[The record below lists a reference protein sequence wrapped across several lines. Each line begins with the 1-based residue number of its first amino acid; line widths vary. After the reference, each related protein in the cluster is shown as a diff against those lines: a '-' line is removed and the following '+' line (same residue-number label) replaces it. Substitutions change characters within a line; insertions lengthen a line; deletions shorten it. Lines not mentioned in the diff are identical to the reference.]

1 MDEQKMLP
9 LTVFTVAQMIAGMDN
24 GPFTPKERKSKFY
37 TKPPMSKPHNYPEPR
52 EHTHG
57 LEPKP
62 RPARKVFREKLRNGE
77 TPECWLQ
84 EEQEFMS
91 KCKEQ
96 EEEEDIIENKQ

>member
-1 MDEQKMLP
+1 MEELKTNP
-9 LTVFTVAQMIAGMDN
+9 LAPFILAQMISGSVGYPYN
-24 GPFTPKERKSKFY
+24 QEVRKSKFSVEP
-37 TKPPMSKPHNYPEPR
+37 TVPKPHNRPEPK

-96 EEEEDIIENKQ
+96 EEVE